1 MSGSRPH
8 RRTSLCLY
16 IHFYSAYKVAMYI
29 NKQINKQKSTC
40 KQETITC
47 NRPIHIATITLA
59 CVVSEVIIPV
69 F

>member
-1 MSGSRPH
+1 
-8 RRTSLCLY
+8 
-16 IHFYSAYKVAMYI
+16 MYI